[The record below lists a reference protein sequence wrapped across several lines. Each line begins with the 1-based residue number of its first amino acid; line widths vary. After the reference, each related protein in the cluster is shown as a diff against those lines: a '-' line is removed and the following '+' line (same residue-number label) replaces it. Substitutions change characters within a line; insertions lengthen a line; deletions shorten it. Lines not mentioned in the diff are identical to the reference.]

1 MAKSNYATDGT
12 LGVKIADTQGP
23 AETTASFRLGTV
35 VRAADNQVLIY
46 VHANE
51 ILASGTAV
59 ALGASFTASASAG
72 QSLST
77 LYAFASGEFG
87 WVVRTS
93 AETVNS

>member
-12 LGVKIADTQGP
+12 LGVKIVTTGP

-46 VHANE
+46 VTANE
-51 ILASGTAV
+51 ALVSGSGV

-72 QSLST
+72 QALST
-77 LYAFASGEFG
+77 LYAIGSGEFG

-93 AETVNS
+93 AEQVN